1 LNYKEILSHLTGIS
15 TPILGIQWTPV
26 TADVTTARNLI
37 RELEDRRVLYRPEEM
52 EGHQYCLISVEQI
65 RRNLT
70 DTIQKT
76 GADTPLGKSSA
87 KMRRACRKFC
97 DIVGSPRFD
106 ALPFPVKKSILSREL
121 TRLRKVFGL
130 AIAEVSTAYG
140 LDVEDELA
148 TIIPFNQD

>member
-1 LNYKEILSHLTGIS
+1 
-15 TPILGIQWTPV
+15 
-26 TADVTTARNLI
+26 
-37 RELEDRRVLYRPEEM
+37 
-52 EGHQYCLISVEQI
+52 
-65 RRNLT
+65 
-70 DTIQKT
+70 
-76 GADTPLGKSSA
+76 
-87 KMRRACRKFC
+87 MRRACRKFC

-106 ALPFPVKKSILSREL
+106 AFPFPVKKSILSREL